1 MKGFSV
7 IKGLRYGKTVN
18 TNRYQNLFMQVRF
31 NNSYLEKVYAGLP
44 VSGKPKYNNGVI
56 EKFKK
61 VVRIIKNVENSV
73 SLKQFRSLN
82 FEALKGDKRGLYSVR
97 VDIKYRLE
105 FRIGKDK
112 ISFTEL
118 ALIEKLSKHYE

>member
-1 MKGFSV
+1 
-7 IKGLRYGKTVN
+7 
-18 TNRYQNLFMQVRF
+18 MQ
-31 NNSYLEKVYAGLP
+31 
-44 VSGKPKYNNGVI
+44 VSGKPKYSNEVI

-61 VVRIIKNVENSV
+61 VIRIIKNVESSN

-82 FEALKGDKRGLYSVR
+82 FEALKGNRKGLYSVR

-105 FRIGKDK
+105 FLLEKDK
-112 ISFTEL
+112 ITFTEF